1 MKTKLIS
8 AWNSVKYGKNGWTNA
23 GDIFRCHKNQIH
35 SLQHQQL
42 SFFKGKASQR
52 TRQFGFLASPITE
65 SWSLDLLTLNRGAL
79 SEIRSD
85 PSYHHSDHIED
96 HYFQYLKPVSEIKYW
111 IKPSSNRSLRLPRLT
126 LALKP
131 LRRTTGVRCGATQ
144 CQHLCCND
152 CSPIQHMMP

>member
-1 MKTKLIS
+1 MIILKSPWNLCHLYISCIQNWYGLAIICPFLSISLHIWIIITVAHWQMKTKLIS

-42 SFFKGKASQR
+42 SFFEGKASQR

-85 PSYHHSDHIED
+85 PSYHHSDHSED
-96 HYFQYLKPVSEIKYW
+96 HYFQYLKPVSEIKHW
-111 IKPSSNRSLRLPRLT
+111 I
-126 LALKP
+126 
-131 LRRTTGVRCGATQ
+131 
-144 CQHLCCND
+144 
-152 CSPIQHMMP
+152 